1 MSARILCI
9 DDEPA
14 IRRLLRGALERGG
27 FVAIEAE
34 TARAGLDALRR
45 ERPDLA
51 LLDLGLPDRDGLE
64 LVPLL
69 APHCAVIALTARDA
83 SAEKVAALDLGAV
96 DYVVKPFDTE
106 ELLARIRVALRSRAR
121 ASAGHEV
128 VEAGP
133 VRIDLATREVKRD
146 GISLHLPP
154 REFDLLL
161 ELARHPG
168 RVLTHRHLLKAVWG
182 PAHAED
188 IAYLRVAVRALRAR
202 LEDDPARPRLIQN
215 DPAIGYRLVVDEQP

>member
-1 MSARILCI
+1 MTARILCI

-27 FVAIEAE
+27 FAAIEAE
-34 TARAGLDALRR
+34 TASAGLDALRR
-45 ERPDLA
+45 EKPDLA
-51 LLDLGLPDRDGLE
+51 LLDLGLPDRDGIE

-69 APHCAVIALTARDA
+69 ALHCAVIALTARDA
-83 SAEKVAALDLGAV
+83 SSEKVAALDLGAV

-106 ELLARIRVALRSRAR
+106 ELLARVRVALRSRAR
-121 ASAGHEV
+121 AHAGHEV

-133 VRIDLATREVKRD
+133 VRIDLASRAVQR
-146 GISLHLPP
+146 GGASLHLPP

-168 RVLTHRHLLKAVWG
+168 RVLTHRHLLTAVWG

-202 LEDDPARPRLIQN
+202 LEDDPARPWLIQN
-215 DPAIGYRLVVDEQP
+215 DPGIGYRLVVDEQP